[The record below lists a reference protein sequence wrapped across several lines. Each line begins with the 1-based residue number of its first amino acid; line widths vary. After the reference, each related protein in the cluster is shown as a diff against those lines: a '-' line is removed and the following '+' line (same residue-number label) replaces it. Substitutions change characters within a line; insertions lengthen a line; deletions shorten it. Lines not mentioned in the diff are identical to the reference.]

1 MAGGRGDGG
10 SMKRAILG
18 ALVFS
23 AFTAVQAS
31 AITIDFTSSTWNP
44 GNSNTKTVGNTTV
57 VAVNYWDDDPEKLS
71 WNDDYGLGVNSHGPD
86 DAQIQEGEFLSVTFA
101 QQFRLTSFSV
111 AKLVDERRTHESG
124 YYRLNNTGNWIKFD
138 GTESGY
144 RTVVIS
150 PTWVTSLQFGYN
162 PYLDTNDSFFL
173 KNLVGDFQQ
182 TQQPPS
188 VPEPTSMVLLG
199 TGLAGVIARARRK
212 RA

>member
-1 MAGGRGDGG
+1 
-10 SMKRAILG
+10 MKRAILG

-31 AITIDFTSSTWNP
+31 AVTIDFTSSVWNP
-44 GNSNTKTVGNTTV
+44 GSNSDTKTVGDTTV
-57 VAVNYWDDDPEKLS
+57 EAVNPDDPEKLS
-71 WNDDYGLGVNSHGPD
+71 WNDDYGFGVNSDGQD
-86 DAQIQEGEFLSVTFA
+86 DNQIEEGEFLSVTFA
-101 QQFRLTSFSV
+101 KQFKLSSFSV
-111 AKLVDERRTHESG
+111 ARLGDREDG
-124 YYRLNNTGNWIKFD
+124 YYRLNSAGSWIKFD
-138 GTESGY
+138 GADGGY
-144 RTVVIS
+144 KTVVLAS
-150 PTWVTSLQFGYN
+150 PTWVTSLQFGFN

-182 TQQPPS
+182 TQNPPS

>member
-1 MAGGRGDGG
+1 
-10 SMKRAILG
+10 MKKAILG

-31 AITIDFTSSTWNP
+31 AITIDFTSNAWNP
-44 GNSNTKTVGNTTV
+44 GNSEEKTVGLTTV
-57 VAVNYWDDDPEKLS
+57 NADGPGNEKLYWDDEYGFGIQS
-71 WNDDYGLGVNSHGPD
+71 RNDSTD
-86 DAQIQEGEFLSVTFA
+86 QIEEGEILNVAFA
-101 QQFRLTSFSV
+101 QQFKLTSFSV
-111 AKLVDERRTHESG
+111 ARLYDDWNSNEDG
-124 YYRLNNTGNWIKFD
+124 YYRLNNTGSWIKFD
-138 GTESGY
+138 GTDNGMK
-144 RTVVIS
+144 TVVLAS

-162 PYLDTNDSFFL
+162 PQLNTNDAFFL

-182 TQQPPS
+182 TQTPPS